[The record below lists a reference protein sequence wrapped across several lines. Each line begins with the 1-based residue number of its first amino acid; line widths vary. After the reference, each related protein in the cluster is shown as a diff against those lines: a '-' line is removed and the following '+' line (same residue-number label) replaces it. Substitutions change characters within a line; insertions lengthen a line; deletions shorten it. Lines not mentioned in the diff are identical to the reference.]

1 MAGSP
6 ESATFTFRKVTHVTQ
21 NDNAKARRI
30 WTIAGIAFVHIVQVA
45 LVGGGWFVHQ
55 LTTEKM
61 MVMRYF
67 VAKNA
72 LWEQTLFSPA
82 GHYVQL
88 ALAGILALM
97 FAASSVHALRHRISA
112 GTVET
117 FVATVISLALAALIG
132 LMDTGDSLALYALTV
147 AGWAALVLQVALV
160 VALIARSHKKR
171 D

>member
-1 MAGSP
+1 M
-6 ESATFTFRKVTHVTQ
+6 TQ
-21 NDNAKARRI
+21 RDNASAGRMWK
-30 WTIAGIAFVHIVQVA
+30 IAGISLVHIIQA
-45 LVGGGWFVHQ
+45 GLIGGGWFVHQ

-72 LWEQTLFSPA
+72 LWEQALFSPA

-88 ALAGILALM
+88 AIAGVLTLM
-97 FAASSVHALRHRISA
+97 FAASSVHALRHRMSA

-117 FVATVISLALAALIG
+117 FVATGVSLALTALIG
-132 LMDTGDSLALYALTV
+132 LMDTGDSLAIYAAML
-147 AGWAALVLQVALV
+147 AGWVALALQVALV
-160 VALIARSHKKR
+160 VTLIARSHKAAREAKR